1 MFWEAASHGI
11 FRVQGD
17 SVRGEYVPTSCTLG
31 FNANLPKI
39 ALSYISQCTFAEDQ
53 LCAAH
58 FSKCRTGRAI
68 ARNPAQ
74 IDLRRKVLAH
84 ITGVRVV
91 SLQARL
97 DPGVQYL

>member
-1 MFWEAASHGI
+1 MEFLG
-11 FRVQGD
+11 FKNP
-17 SVRGEYVPTSCTLG
+17 VRGEYVPTSCTLG

-39 ALSYISQCTFAEDQ
+39 VLSYISQCIFAENQ

-58 FSKCRTGRAI
+58 FSKCRMGQAI

-74 IDLRRKVLAH
+74 IDLSRKVLTH
-84 ITGVRVV
+84 ITRVRVI

-97 DPGVQYL
+97 DPGVEYL